1 MLHIEEKELHRLLEA
16 EYHKGIIH
24 GVKLMEQRMLTA
36 CENGTPI
43 NIEERAYFV
52 KSDMDNLRDIF
63 DDLEEEERYD
73 NSARKRNA

>member
-16 EYHKGIIH
+16 AYHKGVMH
-24 GVKLMEQRMLTA
+24 GIKLMEQRMLLA

-43 NIEERAYFV
+43 NIEEMAYFV
-52 KSDMDNLRDIF
+52 RSDMDNLRDIF

-73 NSARKRNA
+73 YSAGKGNA